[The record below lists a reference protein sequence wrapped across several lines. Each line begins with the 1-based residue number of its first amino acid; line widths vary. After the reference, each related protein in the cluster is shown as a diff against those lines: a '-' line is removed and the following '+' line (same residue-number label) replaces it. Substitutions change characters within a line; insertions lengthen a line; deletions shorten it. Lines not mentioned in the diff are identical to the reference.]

1 MAITLYGI
9 FTLSLAQS
17 HGKQRNGFCPRDCL
31 SKKHRDT
38 FRSEKTSI
46 PAECQGNTRSTIS
59 WCLSFLSPILSFSLF
74 FLQIICTKHFHKKK
88 ERTQEERKEPVLY
101 PKSYQKNSGTQRQI
115 GKNSFYTQETWKG
128 QEGFQVAAIS
138 SLVLI
143 LELTWIFSH
152 VWFSLS
158 TGMAEGKAVGGI
170 KLGFTLSTLL

>member
-17 HGKQRNGFCPRDCL
+17 QGKQRNGFCPRDCL
-31 SKKHRDT
+31 SKKQRH
-38 FRSEKTSI
+38 FSQWENQYS
-46 PAECQGNTRSTIS
+46 S
-59 WCLSFLSPILSFSLF
+59 WMSGKQKVNYLLMFVLSFPYTFIFLSSSFSLF
-74 FLQIICTKHFHKKK
+74 AQNIFIKKK
-88 ERTQEERKEPVLY
+88 ERTQEERKGPVLY

-128 QEGFQVAAIS
+128 QEGFQVTAIS